1 MNGSVEAPPPA
12 PSEPSEA
19 GDSRALTLHPGLR
32 AFAQVLGLVALWW
45 GSDQVV
51 HGLHLPL
58 PGSVLG
64 LGLLVLLLR
73 TGLLPLAWIKEGAD
87 WLLAEMLLFF
97 IPAVVAVVQY
107 PSVILRAG
115 WQLLVVIL
123 VGTVGVMVG
132 TALVVERVFRWER
145 QLRLRQGGDP
155 R

>member
-1 MNGSVEAPPPA
+1 MNGPAEEPPP
-12 PSEPSEA
+12 PPIDSEPEGTS
-19 GDSRALTLHPGLR
+19 ALTLHPGLR
-32 AFAQVLGLVALWW
+32 ALVQVLGLVALWW
-45 GSDQVV
+45 AADQAAR
-51 HGLHLPL
+51 GLHLPI
-58 PGSVLG
+58 PGSVLA
-64 LGLLVLLLR
+64 LGALVLLLH

-107 PSVILRAG
+107 PSVILKAG

-123 VGTVGVMVG
+123 VGTVAVMVG

-145 QLRLRQGGDP
+145 RLRLRQGGDP